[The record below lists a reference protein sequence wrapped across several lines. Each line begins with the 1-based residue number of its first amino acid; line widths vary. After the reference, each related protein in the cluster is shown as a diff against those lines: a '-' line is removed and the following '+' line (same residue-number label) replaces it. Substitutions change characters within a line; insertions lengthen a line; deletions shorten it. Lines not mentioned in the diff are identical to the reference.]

1 MPIKCK
7 MQGENYMVYSVKFTL
22 KTSLEKGKK
31 NADTVKVG
39 RLKKRIFVVV
49 VN

>member
-1 MPIKCK
+1 
-7 MQGENYMVYSVKFTL
+7 MVYSVKFTL

-39 RLKKRIFVVV
+39 RLKNRSLKTKTRCSLAMKKK
-49 VN
+49 